1 MVKSAPFRHG
11 GLSEKD
17 AAETAM
23 EATSDGREDQVDH
36 IFWKSWLG
44 EEQNWTLVWWS
55 IEPWTIRQR
64 NKKGREATHVSN
76 YFQTSGILVQH
87 FTLSLKHH
95 SGLTRWMIPVIRAG
109 SHTQQYVGYANNDW
123 DFFEMGSTGQPFETL
138 ISNMINMR
146 MGTWKIPGCCREH
159 DHSSL
164 CSRWKLLEDTPDP
177 RHRISRR
184 LAFQIFFFLAR
195 RVFWG
200 PTGVLLHSWVYRV
213 ITTFISTTFIILS
226 GNPMYMYIYIYIYTW
241 MYMNLEYPCFTT

>member
-95 SGLTRWMIPVIRAG
+95 SGLTRWY
-109 SHTQQYVGYANNDW
+109 Q
-123 DFFEMGSTGQPFETL
+123 
-138 ISNMINMR
+138 
-146 MGTWKIPGCCREH
+146 
-159 DHSSL
+159 
-164 CSRWKLLEDTPDP
+164 
-177 RHRISRR
+177 
-184 LAFQIFFFLAR
+184 
-195 RVFWG
+195 
-200 PTGVLLHSWVYRV
+200 
-213 ITTFISTTFIILS
+213 
-226 GNPMYMYIYIYIYTW
+226 
-241 MYMNLEYPCFTT
+241 